1 MQIVAIWN
9 INGLVLILYFVVT
22 YLAPPLTT
30 VAMTTDPLR
39 SVSKGERGGGG
50 ANRVQIYAYLV
61 WVVYNCMVFTASGR
75 VVLSVL
81 TVRE

>member
-30 VAMTTDPLR
+30 VTMTTDPLR
-39 SVSKGERGGGG
+39 SVSKGGERRG

-61 WVVYNCMVFTASGR
+61 WVVYNCKVFTASGR

-81 TVRE
+81 TVSE